1 MKTIKAKGIFKTTD
15 KSKFIETLELDKI
28 HIAFSETKNI
38 SQIKNFIISENFAV
52 IELENEALV
61 ALGNNLSKFGSSLI
75 ELFRKNKNENTT
87 QLAKEIMR
95 GYFSEYFQSIDL
107 KKDKKFYDFYCNK
120 KIKPLIEDLLKKQK
134 EDK

>member
-1 MKTIKAKGIFKTTD
+1 MAIKTKVIFKISD
-15 KSKFIETLELDKI
+15 KNKFIETLEFGKI
-28 HIAFSETKNI
+28 HIAFSKIKNI
-38 SQIKNFIISENFAV
+38 PEVKNFIISENFAV

>member
-1 MKTIKAKGIFKTTD
+1 MKTIKAKGIFKISD
-15 KSKFIETLELDKI
+15 KNKFIETLEFGKI
-28 HIAFSETKNI
+28 HVIFSGIKNI
-38 SQIKNFIISENFAV
+38 PQLKNFIVSENFAV
-52 IELENEALV
+52 IETENEALV

-75 ELFRKNKNENTT
+75 ELFRKDKNENTT

>member
-1 MKTIKAKGIFKTTD
+1 MAIKTKVIFKISD
-15 KSKFIETLELDKI
+15 KNKFIETLEFGKI
-28 HIAFSETKNI
+28 HIAFSEIKNI
-38 SQIKNFIISENFAV
+38 PEVKNFIVSENFAV

>member
-52 IELENEALV
+52 IETDNSA
-61 ALGNNLSKFGSSLI
+61 
-75 ELFRKNKNENTT
+75 T
-87 QLAKEIMR
+87 
-95 GYFSEYFQSIDL
+95 D
-107 KKDKKFYDFYCNK
+107 
-120 KIKPLIEDLLKKQK
+120 
-134 EDK
+134 